1 MAGLIVTS
9 GIFHWYKPC
18 VFYTIACKASRDEC
32 KYIQSGVS
40 RRTHGTDAT
49 AHQSARMIAPLSQ
62 GNNALLLE
70 FFTTRRISNFFVAG
84 GFFSL

>member
-1 MAGLIVTS
+1 
-9 GIFHWYKPC
+9 
-18 VFYTIACKASRDEC
+18 ASRDEG

-40 RRTHGTDAT
+40 HGTDAT
-49 AHQSARMIAPLSQ
+49 AHQLARMIAPLSQ

-70 FFTTRRISNFFVAG
+70 FLTTRRISNFFVAG